1 MGADRAD
8 VRGLDPHHDMPAVAA
23 LPDLDLALLKD
34 LRGLDVLQELAIAL
48 LVHLLDGG
56 DAAADTEAKR
66 QMIVDYLTEH
76 SSASSARIGASLG
89 LSLRRTRELLR
100 SLRQENVVAARGGGK
115 YRVYSLR
122 SDTRDKTH

>member
-1 MGADRAD
+1 MKHTISKLI
-8 VRGLDPHHDMPAVAA
+8 VPV
-23 LPDLDLALLKD
+23 
-34 LRGLDVLQELAIAL
+34 IAL
-48 LVHLLDGG
+48 ILCVLTLIFFVTGIRSAG
-56 DAAADTEAKR
+56 KSDAAADTEAKR